1 MKLQRFGCLIVP
13 DLINAEQGS
22 WTLPDTP
29 QPTSS
34 RRPRLSEDVGNRLR
48 KMIEDRTWV
57 AGQQLPTELKLI
69 EMFGVS
75 RTVIREAIAAL
86 GAEGLVNSQHGR
98 GVFVVERLPNRPFRF
113 GDSSINETD
122 HIRQSMELRLGI
134 ETQAVA
140 LAAIRRTDEQLAAIK
155 HALDIVNKLNSESV
169 GGAAED
175 FHLHVKIAEASHN
188 SYIVDF
194 MNFLGTQI
202 IPRVVLRMEFGPE
215 RDDFFEELI
224 AHHEAIY
231 DAIKAQ
237 DPTAAA
243 EAMRVHLSRG
253 LVVNRA
259 V

>member
-1 MKLQRFGCLIVP
+1 MSKTQ
-13 DLINAEQGS
+13 AK
-22 WTLPDTP
+22 
-29 QPTSS
+29 
-34 RRPRLSEDVGNRLR
+34 RPRLSVDVANRLR
-48 KMIEDRTWV
+48 KMIDDRQWV

-86 GAEGLVNSQHGR
+86 SADGLVQPRHGR
-98 GVFVVERLPNRPFRF
+98 GVFVAEHLPTRPFRF
-113 GDSSINETD
+113 GDSSIGEID

-134 ETQAVA
+134 ETEAA
-140 LAAIRRTDEQLAAIK
+140 SLAAMRRTDADLSAIK
-155 HALDIVNKLNSESV
+155 QALDVINQLNSESL

-175 FHLHVKIAEASHN
+175 FEFHVKIAEATHN
-188 SYIVDF
+188 SYLVDF

-202 IPRVVLRMEFGPE
+202 IPRVVLRLEFGAE
-215 RDDFFEELI
+215 RDAFFEELI
-224 AHHEAIY
+224 EHHTAIY
-231 DAIKAQ
+231 NAIEAQ
-237 DPTAAA
+237 DPVAAS